1 MIFLISFFIKIAH
14 KLIKIS
20 KISYHQFKH
29 YFTFD
34 REQSILQS
42 TYFFTVF
49 YNIF

>member
-29 YFTFD
+29 YFALN

-42 TYFFTVF
+42 TNFLT
-49 YNIF
+49 IFNNTF